1 MVMSKETDQH
11 PLPFLEAKERQCPPD
26 SSSCIQEEDDQ
37 QTPNHFLPTS
47 VPCHSTP
54 LSDLSECLEMIGPLA
69 VEIEEN
75 EGPTMSDVD
84 LGLSENLPNFEA
96 ATHFGLDLQVGLPEV
111 PSSNTK
117 VKAIKLVGVAS
128 KSSIKPLL
136 KPKVAPKPNLRN
148 QQESA
153 VRPGS
158 GVSKAKLPMVVRG
171 SSTSG
176 PKEDSVKTLL
186 SQDARSATKEIILA
200 RKSSVTSNTPSTEP
214 TQKLGFQR
222 PQSKLLSVKS
232 VPQPSLAQSSSKAAK
247 SSLVNQKVP
256 TNLARSSNAKV
267 ITSESSLTSCSSTKP
282 NTYGRSTFSNPNNI
296 LKSGTLLCNRR
307 KSDTGKSETSN
318 LKKSSSTLASSE
330 RLSTDRN
337 GSNKSSS
344 KILQKSVSNLS
355 ANFPSTS
362 SVPKSTTT
370 SLISCSKSKNHE
382 KITDKVYNNNVPKSN
397 MKPKI
402 SLGNASKP
410 SVSSLASSTGARP
423 KHPVTNIK
431 SKTTNA
437 GTRSTLLCKQRKSP
451 VKSKSPS
458 VLLKS
463 KPTIS
468 SSASNIP
475 RLTISNSF
483 VATDV
488 DSKPSLPPRSLSS
501 ISVGKNRSSAGS
513 HDSSARKLSDVKSFP
528 PTGRLSLT
536 GRSAPRATPNRSKD
550 RLSSS
555 HLLTPTSS
563 QPDLVKT
570 STPHTD
576 LRKEVASLQSCLAAK
591 IEEVDRTK
599 MIAKDNIA
607 GFDVLGIVIKNILQQ
622 ETEQVQ
628 HLEYNIEACQSRNH
642 SLQLEME
649 NSKQKHKVAEEDF
662 NKLLLQ
668 LGRDIENMCRKHEEE
683 KSSMKEANRC
693 QLETQKFDQQEK
705 MRKREIRNER
715 DLALLKENHLE
726 DIHNLERSNLM
737 ILAKEKACSDEKEVE
752 LKKSFNEEKD
762 QLVQKIQQLETKIS
776 SLVISLMNGPD
787 HRDGVMAEMQKEIE
801 SLRAVVEMR
810 NGEIKTVNLEKRE
823 LCQKLSP
830 FEEMKDKVKNLSS
843 QVEDLKELMAVK
855 RSNERKLDVE
865 LQNLQTSMQ
874 KQSREKRRL
883 SMEKEQL
890 EWRMRQGMPLQRCL
904 MQENQSHSFSGE
916 TQHSRRNFKTFHIRS
931 PSCDYTEPLPL
942 QSCSL
947 GFSPPSSSSTPSVV
961 DYRTSRASVSY
972 QLDLSDSR
980 SPDCSRIVQRRPR
993 RLDTG
998 LGDRQ

>member
-1 MVMSKETDQH
+1 MDDKNDIDEFSDQPNLNTTMTLTTPDIVSSCDHSTSQDSFGILSQDEMADFSIVPTSVMKKEISRERLPSKRTIDETYDASKSDPSGLLSNMNSTMVMSKNIDQH
-11 PLPFLEAKERQCPPD
+11 PLPHLEAKERQCPPD
-26 SSSCIQEEDDQ
+26 SSSCIQEEDNQ
-37 QTPNHFLPTS
+37 ETPNHFLPTS

-54 LSDLSECLEMIGPLA
+54 LSDLSECLEMVGPLA

-75 EGPTMSDVD
+75 EGPATLNDVD
-84 LGLSENLPNFEA
+84 LVLSENLPNFEA

-158 GVSKAKLPMVVRG
+158 GVSKPKLPMVVRG

-232 VPQPSLAQSSSKAAK
+232 VPQPSLAQSSSKTAK

-282 NTYGRSTFSNPNNI
+282 NTYGRSTFSNPNNL

-318 LKKSSSTLASSE
+318 LKKSSSTLASSG

-344 KILQKSVSNLS
+344 KILQKSASNMS

-362 SVPKSTTT
+362 TVPKSTTT
-370 SLISCSKSKNHE
+370 SLISCSGSKNHE
-382 KITDKVYNNNVPKSN
+382 QITDKHYNNNVPKSN
-397 MKPKI
+397 IKPKI
-402 SLGNASKP
+402 SLGNASKS

-437 GTRSTLLCKQRKSP
+437 GTRSTLLCRQRKSP

-458 VLLKS
+458 VLLKR

-483 VATDV
+483 VATEV
-488 DSKPSLPPRSLSS
+488 ASKPSLPPRSLSS
-501 ISVGKNRSSAGS
+501 ISVEKNRSSAGR

-528 PTGRLSLT
+528 PTG
-536 GRSAPRATPNRSKD
+536 ATPNRSKD

-570 STPHTD
+570 
-576 LRKEVASLQSCLAAK
+576 
-591 IEEVDRTK
+591 
-599 MIAKDNIA
+599 
-607 GFDVLGIVIKNILQQ
+607 
-622 ETEQVQ
+622 
-628 HLEYNIEACQSRNH
+628 
-642 SLQLEME
+642 
-649 NSKQKHKVAEEDF
+649 
-662 NKLLLQ
+662 
-668 LGRDIENMCRKHEEE
+668 
-683 KSSMKEANRC
+683 
-693 QLETQKFDQQEK
+693 
-705 MRKREIRNER
+705 
-715 DLALLKENHLE
+715 
-726 DIHNLERSNLM
+726 
-737 ILAKEKACSDEKEVE
+737 
-752 LKKSFNEEKD
+752 
-762 QLVQKIQQLETKIS
+762 
-776 SLVISLMNGPD
+776 
-787 HRDGVMAEMQKEIE
+787 
-801 SLRAVVEMR
+801 
-810 NGEIKTVNLEKRE
+810 
-823 LCQKLSP
+823 
-830 FEEMKDKVKNLSS
+830 
-843 QVEDLKELMAVK
+843 
-855 RSNERKLDVE
+855 
-865 LQNLQTSMQ
+865 
-874 KQSREKRRL
+874 
-883 SMEKEQL
+883 
-890 EWRMRQGMPLQRCL
+890 
-904 MQENQSHSFSGE
+904 
-916 TQHSRRNFKTFHIRS
+916 
-931 PSCDYTEPLPL
+931 
-942 QSCSL
+942 
-947 GFSPPSSSSTPSVV
+947 
-961 DYRTSRASVSY
+961 
-972 QLDLSDSR
+972 
-980 SPDCSRIVQRRPR
+980 
-993 RLDTG
+993 
-998 LGDRQ
+998 